1 MATFTLEVSVT
12 EKCNLACPYC
22 YVANIDKFLSI
33 EKFDKA
39 FIEFKKMVHRSS
51 TTGLPGSGNQGEK
64 YHVSYFGGEPL
75 LNMELIRHATKKF
88 KADPACEHVGIISNL
103 SLLTEEIMEY
113 IERAGL
119 GVSWSFDGLSSNE
132 SRPLVKNMEEN
143 KGFDNVLDMY
153 NSKRDLLKRALRNE
167 RFCKVMLFPGNI
179 ENMTENLQFLVE
191 MGINCPDFM
200 CVRDD
205 IWSEEDIRVFRVE
218 CHRMADQLIKYFD
231 QGKIIVIGMF
241 HLAIRDILIG
251 MTKSKRPWG
260 CFAGTHGAV
269 MSVEGE
275 FYPCARFASKKLL
288 PMSGKEYNGVEDYD
302 FAYWQKQL
310 NPQNYS
316 KCKSCKL
323 YKVCNAGCSYS
334 QIRNGNQPVDSVCE
348 LNHIFYD
355 ETLRIAEE
363 CKNMPAYIE
372 YVKKVFTG
380 GWDNKYL
387 HKNADVNDIK
397 ESIKRAAE
405 QGSNHVLH
413 PITPTAMPYKEVAVY
428 G

>member
-39 FIEFKKMVHRSS
+39 FIEFKKIVHKS
-51 TTGLPGSGNQGEK
+51 TITGVPGAANPGEK
-64 YHVSYFGGEPL
+64 YHVSFFGGEPL

-103 SLLTEEIMEY
+103 SLLTDEIVEY
-113 IERAGL
+113 ILKAGL
-119 GVSWSFDGLSSNE
+119 GVSWSFDGLTSNE

-153 NSKRDLLKRALRNE
+153 NTKRHLLKQVLRRE
-167 RFCKVMLFPGNI
+167 RFCKVMIFPGNV

-205 IWSEEDIRVFRVE
+205 IWSAEDLHVFRVE
-218 CHRMADQLIKYFD
+218 CHRMADQWIKYFD

-241 HLAIRDILIG
+241 HLAIRDILLG
-251 MTKSKRPWG
+251 MTKSKRPFG
-260 CFAGTHGAV
+260 CFAGTHGAI

-288 PMSGKEYNGVEDYD
+288 PMSGDQHD
-302 FAYWQKQL
+302 FTYWQTKL
-310 NPQNYS
+310 NPRNYS

-323 YKVCNAGCSYS
+323 YKICNAGCSYS
-334 QIRNGNQPVDSVCE
+334 QIRNNNEPVDSICE

-355 ETLRIAEE
+355 ETLRVAEE
-363 CKNMPAYIE
+363 CKNMPAYRN

-380 GWDNKYL
+380 GWDDKYL

-397 ESIKRAAE
+397 ESIKRASARPDHILP
-405 QGSNHVLH
+405 S
-413 PITPTAMPYKEVAVY
+413 ITPTAMPYKEVAVY